1 MDLNQLYSE
10 HQILLIHAADAISEP
25 ARRKHLAA
33 AGIIGGQIFDVLSSK
48 NAGASVGWLPWMDQ
62 SPLAADLVGSA

>member
-10 HQILLIHAADAISEP
+10 HQILLMRAADAISES

-62 SPLAADLVGSA
+62 SLPAADLVGSA